1 MDETETKNSNDPIIL
16 KQELDINLND
26 LFTID
31 FKNLKIFLTTILKNQ
46 NEMSQKMNTIETSI
60 DDKENKNNKNFLILD
75 KKIKAIEQN
84 FSLNSEKLNDLKKEF
99 DNRDNQEKEEIE
111 IPPPPKKKENVE
123 FIISNLN
130 MEIVASNYNK
140 TDDKDKTK
148 DILPKEEEKKEEK
161 KEEVKEEI
169 KEDKKEKEEDKK
181 EEIKEEI
188 IINEIKKTPTI
199 KKPNLSE
206 KDKKVQEKEITEE
219 EPVKI
224 EEEKKIPEKEI
235 KPIIKEVPQKIIER
249 RYENPYRNIPIRTYN
264 NEMIDELLTKF
275 PTLLTDFDKL
285 KNQVTLLEKKFKAN
299 EMNNKLIGYKAS
311 DNSSSEEITY
321 LKLQIKDLLN
331 KNSALEKDRDNIK
344 KDIEQMQVK
353 LKDLNIIDIIEATKF
368 DQGNVDITKALV
380 MTLEQKVFKKTQLI
394 DEKIKHLEE
403 SMNKVETEQKN
414 IKNFS
419 EILKLSNEDNKRMMK
434 NLEEIENKTAEEI
447 LSLNN
452 EMNNIN
458 NEIKKLKNFETKTN
472 EALKNHQIAIEMLE
486 SNLKNIDNKLQEL
499 EENLEENEPKK
510 PGIDKQHFQKFKNE
524 VYENLKDLKK
534 KNVDLEKEI
543 EYFKQHPDLIR
554 ALEEIKKI
562 QKEINVKVNKTDFLD
577 LKDKFSNFS
586 IEIIN
591 LSDSVDKVQE
601 LAYKTKNEMG
611 FFLKRL
617 EVLSATQVSFR
628 ASLND
633 LIKKQQDILIDASK
647 YLDLGNFEK
656 FLLEFKKEKETNDNN
671 FASMN
676 KLLTEMAETIKSKT
690 GVEDLKLFEQIIKN
704 KLEELK
710 LYSLRKLADK
720 IETNRNIRYLDSQ
733 IRHII
738 DFYIKKSD
746 KSESW
751 LLAKKPLGGFSCASC
766 ESYIGDLKNN
776 AKEFTPWSKYPSRE
790 DKNYRYGSGFSR
802 MLNMLNIDFKNQL
815 DAIKDNAYESDNEG
829 RNSAEP
835 KTSQHRRFSK
845 NLSTIDV
852 YNNNINSTLNKN
864 KHTEI
869 LPKISLNKNNGRDI
883 NSNNNNT
890 TKIVNSEYTSMD
902 GIENGKSKEMNELY
916 TLNNENDNGKY
927 REFTTRKEDEPH
939 AIKIYRKYKNKN
951 NEDDKKE

>member
-1 MDETETKNSNDPIIL
+1 MDETETKNSNDPIIFRE
-16 KQELDINLND
+16 ELDINLND

-130 MEIVASNYNK
+130 MEIVASKNNK
-140 TDDKDKTK
+140 IDDKDKTK

-169 KEDKKEKEEDKK
+169 KEEKKEKEEDKK

-206 KDKKVQEKEITEE
+206 IDKKVQEKEITEE

-458 NEIKKLKNFETKTN
+458 NEIKKCFRNV
-472 EALKNHQIAIEMLE
+472 
-486 SNLKNIDNKLQEL
+486 
-499 EENLEENEPKK
+499 
-510 PGIDKQHFQKFKNE
+510 GKQ
-524 VYENLKDLKK
+524 
-534 KNVDLEKEI
+534 
-543 EYFKQHPDLIR
+543 
-554 ALEEIKKI
+554 
-562 QKEINVKVNKTDFLD
+562 
-577 LKDKFSNFS
+577 
-586 IEIIN
+586 
-591 LSDSVDKVQE
+591 
-601 LAYKTKNEMG
+601 
-611 FFLKRL
+611 
-617 EVLSATQVSFR
+617 
-628 ASLND
+628 
-633 LIKKQQDILIDASK
+633 
-647 YLDLGNFEK
+647 
-656 FLLEFKKEKETNDNN
+656 FKK
-671 FASMN
+671 
-676 KLLTEMAETIKSKT
+676 
-690 GVEDLKLFEQIIKN
+690 
-704 KLEELK
+704 
-710 LYSLRKLADK
+710 Y
-720 IETNRNIRYLDSQ
+720 
-733 IRHII
+733 
-738 DFYIKKSD
+738 
-746 KSESW
+746 
-751 LLAKKPLGGFSCASC
+751 
-766 ESYIGDLKNN
+766 
-776 AKEFTPWSKYPSRE
+776 
-790 DKNYRYGSGFSR
+790 
-802 MLNMLNIDFKNQL
+802 
-815 DAIKDNAYESDNEG
+815 
-829 RNSAEP
+829 
-835 KTSQHRRFSK
+835 
-845 NLSTIDV
+845 
-852 YNNNINSTLNKN
+852 
-864 KHTEI
+864 
-869 LPKISLNKNNGRDI
+869 
-883 NSNNNNT
+883 
-890 TKIVNSEYTSMD
+890 
-902 GIENGKSKEMNELY
+902 
-916 TLNNENDNGKY
+916 
-927 REFTTRKEDEPH
+927 
-939 AIKIYRKYKNKN
+939 
-951 NEDDKKE
+951 

>member
-1 MDETETKNSNDPIIL
+1 MDENKFKKNKFKSPEMNQRKLYNTQRINHYPLQDDTSDLYEDII
-16 KQELDINLND
+16 DTNI
-26 LFTID
+26 
-31 FKNLKIFLTTILKNQ
+31 
-46 NEMSQKMNTIETSI
+46 
-60 DDKENKNNKNFLILD
+60 NNKNI
-75 KKIKAIEQN
+75 
-84 FSLNSEKLNDLKKEF
+84 
-99 DNRDNQEKEEIE
+99 
-111 IPPPPKKKENVE
+111 
-123 FIISNLN
+123 
-130 MEIVASNYNK
+130 
-140 TDDKDKTK
+140 
-148 DILPKEEEKKEEK
+148 
-161 KEEVKEEI
+161 
-169 KEDKKEKEEDKK
+169 
-181 EEIKEEI
+181 
-188 IINEIKKTPTI
+188 
-199 KKPNLSE
+199 
-206 KDKKVQEKEITEE
+206 
-219 EPVKI
+219 
-224 EEEKKIPEKEI
+224 
-235 KPIIKEVPQKIIER
+235 
-249 RYENPYRNIPIRTYN
+249 YN
-264 NEMIDELLTKF
+264 NLKQIQIYKSEY
-275 PTLLTDFDKL
+275 DK
-285 KNQVTLLEKKFKAN
+285 
-299 EMNNKLIGYKAS
+299 NNLY
-311 DNSSSEEITY
+311 N
-321 LKLQIKDLLN
+321 
-331 KNSALEKDRDNIK
+331 
-344 KDIEQMQVK
+344 
-353 LKDLNIIDIIEATKF
+353 F
-368 DQGNVDITKALV
+368 DQEDDFSSDITKALV

-452 EMNNIN
+452 EINNIN

-472 EALKNHQIAIEMLE
+472 EALKNHQIALEMLE
-486 SNLKNIDNKLQEL
+486 NNLKNIDNKLQEL

-628 ASLND
+628 TSLND

-710 LYSLRKLADK
+710 LYTLRKLADK

-883 NSNNNNT
+883 NSNNNT